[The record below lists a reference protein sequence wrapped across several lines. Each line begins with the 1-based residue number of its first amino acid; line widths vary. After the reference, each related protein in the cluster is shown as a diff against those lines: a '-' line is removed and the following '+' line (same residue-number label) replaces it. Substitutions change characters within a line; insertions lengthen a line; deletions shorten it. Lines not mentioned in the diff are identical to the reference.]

1 MAEVRRTTDS
11 IGNQVVE
18 YDGYTIFDRGQSDE
32 DAIRTIETAQRENRE
47 WLARWRERVNTE
59 FDGDVDAARAAAD
72 RDPLGQRMT
81 EEQRTSNAIWRD
93 QREDAVR
100 RALDSPE

>member
-1 MAEVRRTTDS
+1 MRKVVRRVNGVGVKE
-11 IGNQVVE
+11 IE
-18 YDGYTIFDRGQSDE
+18 YDGMRMVDDGQTDE
-32 DAIRTIETAQRENRE
+32 EIVRHRETRRREARE
-47 WLARWRERVNTE
+47 WLDWWRKRVDTE

-81 EEQRTSNAIWRD
+81 EEQRTSNAIRRD

-100 RALDSPE
+100 RALKSPQ